1 LGGDLIMSNDVVR
14 YNNGLNTVPLRN
26 FTPVEMDIFWSICSK
41 MKRKNSQEI
50 TFEFEVFKD
59 LARYDRREKES
70 FYNALKS
77 TWNKMKSLNYQFEDS
92 SYFEELLLFQR
103 FAIDKDNEKV
113 IIQASE
119 RFEFI
124 LNSIGTNF
132 TRFELENMTR
142 LSSSYTKEIY
152 RQLMAH
158 RDLKTRKGAWYIKVN
173 DFREVLAIPDSY
185 RMTDIDRQIFNVA
198 KKEFTTKKEDG
209 HIIFTK
215 FRVEKVKARKGNKIS
230 SFRIYFEENQPFEI
244 PLTNYLDSEEIV

>member
-1 LGGDLIMSNDVVR
+1 MSNDVVR

-26 FTPVEMDIFWSICSK
+26 FTPIEMDIFWSICSK
-41 MKRKNSQEI
+41 MKRKNSQEV
-50 TFEFEVFKD
+50 TFEFDIFKE
-59 LARYDRREKES
+59 LAKYDRREKES

-92 SYFEELLLFQR
+92 NYFEELLLFQR

-158 RDLKTRKGAWYIKVN
+158 RDIKTRKGAWYIKVA

-198 KKEFTTKKEDG
+198 KKEFTTEREDG
-209 HIIFTK
+209 HIIFSK
-215 FRVEKVKARKGNKIS
+215 FKVEKVKARKGNKIS
-230 SFRIYFEENQPFEI
+230 SFRIYFEEYQPFEI
-244 PLTNYLDSEEIV
+244 PLTNYLDSEEDLYEKQV